1 MEIPEG
7 MGSNAKPSGTENPV
21 GWGVK
26 LEKTLRGG
34 GYGYFLEPHIGVSGE
49 RLKFLRLLQ
58 EENEPITLWETQVHN
73 QGAQCK
79 YEDFADELVRDQ
91 FIAGLTS
98 EAGTKIHNGAV
109 YWNFILT
116 SSSLFETV
124 FPWLLI
130 QYLWPFFVVE
140 IAPPRPSPLF
150 PLALLTGRQVHSSWE
165 RSHLL

>member
-1 MEIPEG
+1 M
-7 MGSNAKPSGTENPV
+7 
-21 GWGVK
+21 
-26 LEKTLRGG
+26 
-34 GYGYFLEPHIGVSGE
+34 
-49 RLKFLRLLQ
+49 
-58 EENEPITLWETQVHN
+58 WETQVHN

-109 YWNFILT
+109 HWNFILT

-140 IAPPRPSPLF
+140 IAPPLPSPLF

-165 RSHLL
+165 RSHLLGYLHSVSFIYSRTSIIRTRRDLSKKSG